1 MTNQTGNDMA
11 HIRDGDPPI
20 KVNREIPLW
29 GLICVIA
36 VIAGQAVTLWFGQQR
51 QAEVLSEMSAQVRQM
66 SLDLGARNLKDVE
79 HDLRLADH
87 ERRMLAAEAR
97 LAKSS
102 GQ

>member
-1 MTNQTGNDMA
+1 MTSQTGNDMA

-51 QAEVLSEMSAQVRQM
+51 QAEVLNEMSAQVRQM

-87 ERRMLAAEAR
+87 ERRLLASEAR
-97 LAKSS
+97 LAKTS